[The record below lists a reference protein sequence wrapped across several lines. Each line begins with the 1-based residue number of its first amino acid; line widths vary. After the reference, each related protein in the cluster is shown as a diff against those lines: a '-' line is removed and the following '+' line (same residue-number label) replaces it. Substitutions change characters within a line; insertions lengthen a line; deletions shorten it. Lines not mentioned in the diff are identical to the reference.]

1 VSTFHGNDGEME
13 RFHRLSGEDVEA
25 ILEGTAPPSPVGD
38 YLAWLRTVE
47 SVEGTTATAQ
57 IAAAA
62 DAVRLAPVHSRA
74 SRRYRWR
81 RRTVFGSFI
90 TAIVAKV
97 LAASV
102 ALAAVTG
109 GVGAIAN
116 SAAPGD
122 PLYKVD
128 TFMERVG
135 LFDGGTRERLQEAER
150 LVTRDQV
157 FQGLELAGTAIGQL
171 RDGYGP
177 AADALEQAA
186 VQVQTRTQTSEQ
198 YRDDL
203 TEMLRIMT
211 RQMQQRQVNQVNET
225 AEQVRETTREMLN
238 QPTETPDTTTT
249 TTVPSTTSP
258 GSSDGHHG
266 GDDTGSQGGSDNGSN
281 GNDGSG
287 GNDGGGNG
295 AGGH

>member
-1 VSTFHGNDGEME
+1 MSSFDGNGGEME
-13 RFHRLSGEDVEA
+13 RFHRLSDEEAEA
-25 ILEGTAPPSPVGD
+25 IIDGTAPQSPVGD
-38 YLAWLRTVE
+38 YLARLRTAEPVE
-47 SVEGTTATAQ
+47 QTTSTAQ
-57 IAAAA
+57 IAATAN
-62 DAVRLAPVHSRA
+62 AVRLAPAHSRV

-109 GVGAIAN
+109 GVGVVAN

-135 LFDGGTRERLQEAER
+135 LFDGGTQERLQEAEH
-150 LVTRDQV
+150 LVVRDRV

-177 AADALEQAA
+177 AAEALEQAA

-211 RQMQQRQVNQVNET
+211 RQMEQQQVNQVTET
-225 AEQVRETTREMLN
+225 AEQVRETTREMMN
-238 QPTETPDTTTT
+238 QPSEAPDSTTTT
-249 TTVPSTTSP
+249 MVPSTMAP
-258 GSSDGHHG
+258 GSGDGHHG
-266 GDDTGSQGGSDNGSN
+266 GDDSGGNGGN
-281 GNDGSG
+281 GGSG
-287 GNDGGGNG
+287 GGGQ
-295 AGGH
+295 

>member
-1 VSTFHGNDGEME
+1 MSGFDGNESEME
-13 RFHRLSGEDVEA
+13 RFHRLSDQEAEA
-25 ILEGTAPPSPVGD
+25 ILDGTAPKSALGD
-38 YLAWLRTVE
+38 YLARLRSAE
-47 SVEGTTATAQ
+47 SVDETTATAH
-57 IAAAA
+57 IAAATG
-62 DAVRLAPVHSRA
+62 AVRLAPAPGRV

-109 GVGAIAN
+109 GVGAVAN

-128 TFMERVG
+128 AFMERVG
-135 LFDGGTRERLQEAER
+135 LFDGGTQERLQEANR
-150 LVTRDQV
+150 LVSRNQV
-157 FQGLELAGTAIGQL
+157 SEGLELAGNAIGEL

-177 AADALEQAA
+177 AAAALEQAA

-211 RQMQQRQVNQVNET
+211 RQMEQQQVNQVNET
-225 AEQVRETTREMLN
+225 ADQVRQTTREMVN
-238 QPTETPDTTTT
+238 QPTEAPDSTSTTM
-249 TTVPSTTSP
+249 VPSTTGP
-258 GSSDGHHG
+258 GSGDGYHG
-266 GDDTGSQGGSDNGSN
+266 GDDSGGQGGSGDA
-281 GNDGSG
+281 
-287 GNDGGGNG
+287 GGG
-295 AGGH
+295 GH

>member
-1 VSTFHGNDGEME
+1 MSTFDGNQGEME
-13 RFHRLSGEDVEA
+13 RFHRLSDEEA
-25 ILEGTAPPSPVGD
+25 EAVLDGTAPQSPAGD
-38 YLAWLRTVE
+38 YLARLQSAEPVDE
-47 SVEGTTATAQ
+47 STAAAQ

-62 DAVRLAPVHSRA
+62 NVVRLAPAHSRA

-109 GVGAIAN
+109 GVGAVAN

-128 TFMERVG
+128 TFMEKVG
-135 LFDGGTRERLQEAER
+135 LFNGGTQERLQEAER
-150 LVTRDQV
+150 LVVRDQV
-157 FQGLELAGTAIGQL
+157 SQGLELAGTAIGQL

-177 AADALEQAA
+177 AAEALEQAA

-203 TEMLRIMT
+203 TEMLRLMT
-211 RQMQQRQVNQVNET
+211 RQMEQHQVNQVNET
-225 AEQVRETTREMLN
+225 AEQVRETTREMAN
-238 QPTETPDTTTT
+238 RPTESADTPTTTM
-249 TTVPSTTSP
+249 VPSTMGP
-258 GSSDGHHG
+258 GSGDSHHG
-266 GDDTGSQGGSDNGSN
+266 GDDTGGQGGSDSSGNG
-281 GNDGSG
+281 GSG
-287 GNDGGGNG
+287 G
-295 AGGH
+295 GGH